1 MQEKLGYRVPATE
14 SALSGTIL
22 GNMEAKNRSTDGEVR
37 KPRQQRSIDRQ
48 RRSTDGEVRK
58 PRQQRFQFKVGLR
71 GQQVVLFLLVAL
83 MPLFAI
89 SLAIKVLGE
98 NALKGTVGENHVLLA
113 QEKLARADGAISGKI
128 AKIEAELP
136 SIRAAV
142 IRSNTANGAEAV
154 LFQIWA
160 QLVDSI
166 RLLETYAGN
175 KTEVTI
181 TNASGYV
188 LRSNNQQL
196 EYSTKRGVPHR
207 VNDTIWWRR
216 AYNHGVGY
224 PFAEDIRY
232 DASRRVHLLPIALP
246 IRTEPETSATS
257 TKNNT
262 VGVLRIVLLLPELT
276 NIVESSLDREETH
289 TLLTNESGKIIA
301 ASSESGYQVDT
312 HIQMNN
318 AAEEAIIEAK
328 KGKRGKYYDYEADG
342 ETDGFN
348 EPRVYGWARTQLS
361 PTQPWKVRQNFSNW
375 IVFISR
381 PTAFAYGGV
390 VKLNRYIFYVT
401 IVSSCIVVFIAWWA
415 AQRIAT
421 PILKVAEG
429 ARSVGQGEFD
439 SEIVVDNDDEVGVLA
454 KEFNE
459 MRRNLKTAVDK
470 LTQEERKLTAIV
482 DNLGEG
488 LIVVEPSGRVLYV
501 NPVAERLLNLGETGD
516 YENFIAFDTE
526 TGAIRW
532 TKVLV
537 PNEPPQ
543 IPDTKTVRMKILS
556 ASQRETTQ
564 HQTMIAEVDVNG
576 QQSNSNSPRVLRIIT
591 SHFPDESN
599 NIAGTVYVF
608 DDITNEHEIE
618 QMKSEFVSLVSHELR
633 TPLTSIIGFISL
645 ILDGKTGEI
654 NQKQYESLSRAH
666 RQSER
671 LAALIN
677 DLLDISRIE
686 AGRIEM
692 KQEQVQI
699 DWIAK
704 RRIEEL
710 RPQADEKT
718 ISLRLEAPS
727 QLPEMIGDADRIGQ
741 IFINLIGNAIKFTP
755 DNGKVTVRISK
766 YSQNGSENRGFHVE
780 VIDTGPGIP
789 AEEREKVFDKFRQLG
804 SVQTRQQGGTGLGLS
819 IASGIV
825 EAHGGKLWVDT
836 GDNGHGCNF
845 QFFIPLEKRTHGN

>member
-1 MQEKLGYRVPATE
+1 MKD
-14 SALSGTIL
+14 
-22 GNMEAKNRSTDGEVR
+22 KNRTKGFR
-37 KPRQQRSIDRQ
+37 
-48 RRSTDGEVRK
+48 
-58 PRQQRFQFKVGLR
+58 FKVGLR

-98 NALKGTVGENHVLLA
+98 SALKGTVGENHVLLA
-113 QEKLARADGAISGKI
+113 QEKLARADNAISEKI
-128 AKIEAELP
+128 AKIKAELP
-136 SIRAAV
+136 NIRAAV
-142 IRSNTANGAEAV
+142 VRSNTANGAEAV
-154 LFQIWA
+154 FFHIWG
-160 QLVDSI
+160 QLADSI
-166 RLLETYAGN
+166 RLLETYAGDE
-175 KTEVTI
+175 TEVTI
-181 TNASGYV
+181 TNASGHV
-188 LRSNNQQL
+188 LHSSDPRL
-196 EYSTKRGVPHR
+196 DYSIQRGVPHR
-207 VNDTIWWRR
+207 VNHTIWWQR

-232 DASRRVHLLPIALP
+232 DALRKVHLLPIALP
-246 IRTEPETSATS
+246 ILTDPKTS
-257 TKNNT
+257 TAQGENNA
-262 VGVLRIVLLLPELT
+262 VGVLRIVLLLPELK
-276 NIVESSLDREETH
+276 NIVETSPDLEETH
-289 TLLTNESGKIIA
+289 TILTNESGKIIA
-301 ASSESGYQVDT
+301 ASLESGYRADT
-312 HIQMNN
+312 YIDMNN

-328 KGKRGKYYDYEADG
+328 KGTQGKYYDYEAGG

-361 PTQPWKVRQNFSNW
+361 STEPWKVRQNFSNW

-381 PTAFAYGGV
+381 PTSFAYAGV
-390 VKLNRYIFYVT
+390 IELNNYIFYVT
-401 IVSSCIVVFIAWWA
+401 IVSSCIVVLIAWWA

-429 ARSVGQGEFD
+429 ARSIGRGEFD
-439 SEIVVDNDDEVGVLA
+439 SEIVVDSDDEVGVLA
-454 KEFNE
+454 EEFNE

-470 LTQEERKLTAIV
+470 LTQEERKLTTIV

-501 NPVAERLLNLGETGD
+501 NPVAERLLNLGETND
-516 YENFIAFDTE
+516 YENFIAIDTE
-526 TGAIRW
+526 TGAIHW
-532 TKVLV
+532 TKIMASVEGDPIRETRAV
-537 PNEPPQ
+537 
-543 IPDTKTVRMKILS
+543 DMKVLS
-556 ASQRETTQ
+556 ASQREMAE
-564 HQTMIAEVDVNG
+564 HQTMIVEVNING
-576 QQSNSNSPRVLRIIT
+576 HQLNSNGTRVLRIIA

-599 NIAGTVYVF
+599 NTAGTVYVF

-645 ILDGKTGEI
+645 ILDGKTGKI

-666 RQSER
+666 RQSKR
-671 LAALIN
+671 LAVLIN

-692 KQEQVQI
+692 KQEPVQI
-699 DWIAK
+699 DSVAQ

-710 RPQADEKT
+710 RPQADEKA
-718 ISLRLEAPS
+718 ISLLLEAPS
-727 QLPEMIGDADRIGQ
+727 NLPSMIGDADRIGQ

-755 DNGKVTVRISK
+755 DSGKVMVRISES
-766 YSQNGSENRGFHVE
+766 SQNGRENDGFHVE

-845 QFFIPLEKRTHGN
+845 QFFIPLGKRKNG

>member
-1 MQEKLGYRVPATE
+1 
-14 SALSGTIL
+14 
-22 GNMEAKNRSTDGEVR
+22 MENKNRT
-37 KPRQQRSIDRQ
+37 K
-48 RRSTDGEVRK
+48 
-58 PRQQRFQFKVGLR
+58 RFQFKVGLR

-89 SLAIKVLGE
+89 SLTIKVLGE

-113 QEKLARADGAISGKI
+113 QEKLARADNAISEKI

-136 SIRAAV
+136 NIRPAV
-142 IRSNTANGAEAV
+142 VRSNTADGKEAV
-154 LFQIWA
+154 FFNIWA
-160 QLVDSI
+160 QLMDNI
-166 RLLETYAGN
+166 RILETYAGDE
-175 KTEVTI
+175 TEVTI
-181 TNASGYV
+181 TNASGHVLRSSEHV
-188 LRSNNQQL
+188 LRSNNQEL
-196 EYSTKRGVPHR
+196 EYYAQRGVQRR
-207 VNDTIWWRR
+207 VNNTVWWQR

-232 DASRRVHLLPIALP
+232 DASRSVHLLPIALP
-246 IRTEPETSATS
+246 IRTASKASAAS
-257 TKNNT
+257 GEKNT
-262 VGVLRIVLLLPELT
+262 AGVLRIVLLLPELK
-276 NIVESSLDREETH
+276 NIVESSLELEETH

-301 ASSESGYQVDT
+301 ASPGSGYRVDT
-312 HIQMNN
+312 YIEMNN

-328 KGKRGKYYDYEADG
+328 KGKQGKYYDYEAEG

-348 EPRVYGWARTQLS
+348 EPRVYGWARTELS

-381 PTAFAYGGV
+381 PTSFAYAGV
-390 VKLNRYIFYVT
+390 AKLNNYIFYVT
-401 IVSSCIVVFIAWWA
+401 IVSSCIVVLIAWWA

-429 ARSVGQGEFD
+429 ARSIGQGEFD
-439 SEIVVDNDDEVGVLA
+439 SEIVVDSDDEVGILA
-454 KEFNE
+454 EEFNE
-459 MRRNLKTAVDK
+459 MRRNLKAAVDK

-501 NPVAERLLNLGETGD
+501 NPVAERLLNLGETSD
-516 YENFIAFDTE
+516 YENFITIDTE
-526 TGAIRW
+526 TGGIHW
-532 TKVLV
+532 TKMVTSSDGA
-537 PNEPPQ
+537 P
-543 IPDTKTVRMKILS
+543 IRDTKAVDMKVLS
-556 ASQRETTQ
+556 SSQREMAQ
-564 HQTMIAEVDVNG
+564 HQTMIVEVNING
-576 QQSNSNSPRVLRIIT
+576 HQSNSNGVRVLRIIA

-599 NIAGTVYVF
+599 NTAGTVYVF

-666 RQSER
+666 RQSKR

-699 DWIAK
+699 DSVAQ

-710 RPQADEKT
+710 RPQADEKA
-718 ISLRLEAPS
+718 ISLLLEAPAN
-727 QLPEMIGDADRIGQ
+727 LPTMIGDADRIGQ

-755 DNGKVTVRISK
+755 DSGKVTVRISE
-766 YSQNGSENRGFHVE
+766 SSAEAPHPDDRDRATSEQNGRENDGFHVE

-836 GDNGHGCNF
+836 GDNRHGCNF
-845 QFFIPLEKRTHGN
+845 QFFIPFS

>member
-1 MQEKLGYRVPATE
+1 MKD
-14 SALSGTIL
+14 
-22 GNMEAKNRSTDGEVR
+22 KNRTE
-37 KPRQQRSIDRQ
+37 
-48 RRSTDGEVRK
+48 
-58 PRQQRFQFKVGLR
+58 RFRFKVGLR

-83 MPLFAI
+83 MPLFAV

-98 NALKGTVGENHVLLA
+98 NALKVTVGENHVLLA
-113 QEKLARADGAISGKI
+113 QEKLARADSAISEKI
-128 AKIEAELP
+128 AKIQAELP
-136 SIRAAV
+136 NIRPGV
-142 IRSNTANGAEAV
+142 VHSNTANGEQDV
-154 LFQIWA
+154 FFHVWA
-160 QLVDSI
+160 NLVDSI
-166 RLLETYAGN
+166 RLLETYAGDE
-175 KTEVTI
+175 TEVTI

-188 LRSNNQQL
+188 LRSNNQRL
-196 EYSTKRGVPHR
+196 EYFTKRGMPLR
-207 VNDTIWWRR
+207 VNDTIWWLR
-216 AYNHGVGY
+216 AYNNGVGY

-232 DASRRVHLLPIALP
+232 DAARKVHLLPLALP
-246 IRTEPETSATS
+246 IRTVPEAS
-257 TKNNT
+257 TAQGKKNT
-262 VGVLRIVLLLPELT
+262 VGVLRIVLLIPELT
-276 NIVESSLDREETH
+276 RIVESSSELEKTH
-289 TLLTNESGKIIA
+289 TILTNESGKIIA
-301 ASSESGYQVDT
+301 ASSDSGYQVDT
-312 HIQMNN
+312 YIEMNN
-318 AAEEAIIEAK
+318 AIEEAIIEAK
-328 KGKRGKYYDYEADG
+328 NGQDGKYYDYESEG
-342 ETDGFN
+342 ETDSFN
-348 EPRVYGWARTQLS
+348 EPRVYGWARTYPSLLE
-361 PTQPWKVRQNFSNW
+361 PWKVRQNFSNW

-381 PTAFAYGGV
+381 PISSAYTGV
-390 VKLNRYIFYVT
+390 AKLNNYIFYVT
-401 IVSSCIVVFIAWWA
+401 IVSSCIVVLIAWWA

-421 PILKVAEG
+421 PILKVAQA
-429 ARSVGQGEFD
+429 ARSIGQGEFD
-439 SEIVVDNDDEVGVLA
+439 SEIVVDSDDEVGVLA
-454 KEFNE
+454 AEFNE

-488 LIVVEPSGRVLYV
+488 LIVVEPAGRVLYV
-501 NPVAERLLNLGETGD
+501 NPVAERLLNLGDTTGS
-516 YENFIAFDTE
+516 ENFIAIDTE

-532 TKVLV
+532 TKVSGSGEEAPMRDIKAV
-537 PNEPPQ
+537 
-543 IPDTKTVRMKILS
+543 DMKILS
-556 ASQRETTQ
+556 SSQREMSQ
-564 HQTMIAEVDVNG
+564 HQTMIVEVNVNQYQPDNKG
-576 QQSNSNSPRVLRIIT
+576 PLVLRIIV

-608 DDITNEHEIE
+608 GDITNEHEIE

-645 ILDGKTGEI
+645 ILDGKTGKI

-666 RQSER
+666 RQSKR

-677 DLLDISRIE
+677 DLLDVSRIE

-718 ISLRLEAPS
+718 ISLLLEAQPN
-727 QLPEMIGDADRIGQ
+727 LPLMIADADRIGQ

-755 DNGKVTVRISK
+755 NNGKVTVRISK
-766 YSQNGSENRGFHVE
+766 SSQNGSKSDGFHVE

-836 GDNGHGCNF
+836 GDDGHGCNF
-845 QFFIPLEKRTHGN
+845 QFFIPLEKVKNG

>member
-1 MQEKLGYRVPATE
+1 MKD
-14 SALSGTIL
+14 
-22 GNMEAKNRSTDGEVR
+22 KNRTN
-37 KPRQQRSIDRQ
+37 
-48 RRSTDGEVRK
+48 
-58 PRQQRFQFKVGLR
+58 RFQFKIGLR

-113 QEKLARADGAISGKI
+113 QEKLARADNAISEKI

-136 SIRAAV
+136 NIRPAV
-142 IRSNTANGAEAV
+142 VISNTADGKEGV
-154 LFQIWA
+154 FFTIWG
-160 QLVDSI
+160 QLMDSI
-166 RLLETYAGN
+166 RILETYAGDT
-175 KTEVTI
+175 TEVTI
-181 TNASGYV
+181 TNASGHV
-188 LRSNNQQL
+188 LRSNNPELDYYTQ
-196 EYSTKRGVPHR
+196 RGAPRR
-207 VNDTIWWRR
+207 VNNTIWWQR
-216 AYNHGVGY
+216 AYNHGIGY
-224 PFAEDIRY
+224 PFTEDIRY
-232 DASRRVHLLPIALP
+232 DASRSVHLLPIALP
-246 IRTEPETSATS
+246 IRTASKAAAASGE
-257 TKNNT
+257 KNT
-262 VGVLRIVLLLPELT
+262 VGVLRIVLLLPELK
-276 NIVESSLDREETH
+276 NIVESSLELEETH

-301 ASSESGYQVDT
+301 ASPGSGYQVDT
-312 HIQMNN
+312 YIEMNN

-328 KGKRGKYYDYEADG
+328 KGKQGKYYDYEAEG
-342 ETDGFN
+342 ETDSFN

-381 PTAFAYGGV
+381 PTSFAYAGV
-390 VKLNRYIFYVT
+390 VKLNNYIFYVT
-401 IVSSCIVVFIAWWA
+401 IVSSCIVVLIAWWA

-429 ARSVGQGEFD
+429 ARSIGQGEFD
-439 SEIVVDNDDEVGVLA
+439 REIVVDSDDEVGVLA
-454 KEFNE
+454 EEFNE

-488 LIVVEPSGRVLYV
+488 LIVVDPSGRALYV
-501 NPVAERLLNLGETGD
+501 NPVAERLLNLGETSD
-516 YENFIAFDTE
+516 YENFVAIDTE
-526 TGAIRW
+526 TGAIHW
-532 TKVLV
+532 TKMVDSTDGAT
-537 PNEPPQ
+537 
-543 IPDTKTVRMKILS
+543 IRDTRAVDMKVLS

-564 HQTMIAEVDVNG
+564 HQTMIVEVNING
-576 QQSNSNSPRVLRIIT
+576 QQANSNEARVLRIIA

-599 NIAGTVYVF
+599 NTAGTVYVF

-654 NQKQYESLSRAH
+654 NQKQHESLSRAH
-666 RQSER
+666 RQSKR

-699 DWIAK
+699 DSVAQ

-710 RPQADEKT
+710 RPQADEKA
-718 ISLRLEAPS
+718 IALLLEAPPN
-727 QLPEMIGDADRIGQ
+727 LTTMIGDADRIGQ

-755 DNGKVTVRISK
+755 DSGKVTVRISESSAEAPHPEDRAK
-766 YSQNGSENRGFHVE
+766 VDAEGSDTSAPTSKAPSEQNGRGNDGFHVE

-789 AEEREKVFDKFRQLG
+789 TEEREKIFDKFRQLG

-845 QFFIPLEKRTHGN
+845 QFFIPLEKGKYG

>member
-1 MQEKLGYRVPATE
+1 MKD
-14 SALSGTIL
+14 
-22 GNMEAKNRSTDGEVR
+22 KNRT
-37 KPRQQRSIDRQ
+37 K
-48 RRSTDGEVRK
+48 
-58 PRQQRFQFKVGLR
+58 RFQFKVGLR

-113 QEKLARADGAISGKI
+113 QEKLARADNAISEKI

-136 SIRAAV
+136 NIRPAV
-142 IRSNTANGAEAV
+142 VRSNTADGKESVFFN
-154 LFQIWA
+154 IWA
-160 QLVDSI
+160 QLIDSI
-166 RLLETYAGN
+166 RILETYAGN
-175 KTEVTI
+175 ETEVTI
-181 TNASGYV
+181 TNASGHV
-188 LRSNNQQL
+188 LRSNNQGLQ
-196 EYSTKRGVPHR
+196 YYAQRGVPR
-207 VNDTIWWRR
+207 QVNHTIWWQR

-246 IRTEPETSATS
+246 IRTAAKTPAVPGE
-257 TKNNT
+257 KNT
-262 VGVLRIVLLLPELT
+262 VGVLRIVILLPELK
-276 NIVESSLDREETH
+276 NIVESSGELEETH

-301 ASSESGYQVDT
+301 ASPGSGYRVDT
-312 HIQMNN
+312 YIEMNN
-318 AAEEAIIEAK
+318 AVEEAIIEAK
-328 KGKRGKYYDYEADG
+328 KGEPGKYYDYEAEG
-342 ETDGFN
+342 ETDSFN
-348 EPRVYGWARTQLS
+348 EPRVYGWARTRPS
-361 PTQPWKVRQNFSNW
+361 PAKWKERQNFSNW

-381 PTAFAYGGV
+381 PTSFAYAGV
-390 VKLNRYIFYVT
+390 EKLNNYIFYVT
-401 IVSSCIVVFIAWWA
+401 IVSSCIVVLIAWWA

-421 PILKVAEG
+421 PILRVAEG
-429 ARSVGQGEFD
+429 ARSIGRGEFD
-439 SEIVVDNDDEVGVLA
+439 SEIVVDSDDEVGVLA
-454 KEFNE
+454 EEFNE
-459 MRRNLKTAVDK
+459 MRRNLKAAVDK

-488 LIVVEPSGRVLYV
+488 LIVVDPTGRVLYV
-501 NPVAERLLNLGETGD
+501 NPVAERLLNLGETSD
-516 YENFIAFDTE
+516 HENFVTIDTE
-526 TGAIRW
+526 TGAIHW
-532 TKVLV
+532 TKMVTSTDGDPRRDTRAVDMKVL
-537 PNEPPQ
+537 
-543 IPDTKTVRMKILS
+543 S
-556 ASQRETTQ
+556 SSQREMAQ
-564 HQTMIAEVDVNG
+564 HQTMIVEVNISG
-576 QQSNSNSPRVLRIIT
+576 HQSNSNGARVLRIIA

-599 NIAGTVYVF
+599 NTAGTVYVF

-666 RQSER
+666 RQSKR

-692 KQEQVQI
+692 KREQVQI
-699 DWIAK
+699 DSVAQ

-710 RPQADEKT
+710 RPQADEKA
-718 ISLRLEAPS
+718 ISLLLEAPS
-727 QLPEMIGDADRIGQ
+727 NLTTMIGDADRIGQ

-755 DNGKVTVRISK
+755 DSGTVTVRISEA
-766 YSQNGSENRGFHVE
+766 SQNGRENDGFHVE

-845 QFFIPLEKRTHGN
+845 QFFIPLEKGKYG

>member
-1 MQEKLGYRVPATE
+1 MKD
-14 SALSGTIL
+14 
-22 GNMEAKNRSTDGEVR
+22 KNRT
-37 KPRQQRSIDRQ
+37 K
-48 RRSTDGEVRK
+48 
-58 PRQQRFQFKVGLR
+58 RFQFKVGLR

-98 NALKGTVGENHVLLA
+98 SALKGTVGENHVLLA
-113 QEKLARADGAISGKI
+113 QEKLARADNAISEKI

-136 SIRAAV
+136 NIRPAV
-142 IRSNTANGAEAV
+142 VRSNTADGKEAV
-154 LFQIWA
+154 FFNIWA
-160 QLVDSI
+160 QLMDNI
-166 RLLETYAGN
+166 RILETYAGD

-181 TNASGYV
+181 TNASGHV
-188 LRSNNQQL
+188 LRSKNNQEL
-196 EYSTKRGVPHR
+196 EYYTRRGAPRR
-207 VNDTIWWRR
+207 VNNTTWWQS
-216 AYNHGVGY
+216 AYNQGVGY
-224 PFAEDIRY
+224 SFAEDIRY
-232 DASRRVHLLPIALP
+232 DASRGVHLLPIALP
-246 IRTEPETSATS
+246 IRTASKTSAAPGE
-257 TKNNT
+257 KNT
-262 VGVLRIVLLLPELT
+262 VGVLRIMLLLPELK
-276 NIVESSLDREETH
+276 NIVESSLELEETH
-289 TLLTNESGKIIA
+289 TILTSESGQIIA
-301 ASSESGYQVDT
+301 ASPSSGYRVDT
-312 HIQMNN
+312 YIEMNN

-328 KGKRGKYYDYEADG
+328 KGEQGKYYDYEADG
-342 ETDGFN
+342 ETDSFN
-348 EPRVYGWARTQLS
+348 EPRVYGWARTRPS
-361 PTQPWKVRQNFSNW
+361 PTEPWKVRQNFSNW

-381 PTAFAYGGV
+381 PTSFAYAGV
-390 VKLNRYIFYVT
+390 VELNNYIFYVT
-401 IVSSCIVVFIAWWA
+401 IVSSCIVVLIAWWA

-429 ARSVGQGEFD
+429 ARSIGRGEFD
-439 SEIVVDNDDEVGVLA
+439 SEIVVDSDDEVGVLA
-454 KEFNE
+454 EEFNE
-459 MRRNLKTAVDK
+459 MRRNLKAAVDK

-501 NPVAERLLNLGETGD
+501 NPVAERLLNLGETSD
-516 YENFIAFDTE
+516 YENFVAIDTE
-526 TGAIRW
+526 TGAIHW
-532 TKVLV
+532 TKMVTSTDGA
-537 PNEPPQ
+537 P
-543 IPDTKTVRMKILS
+543 IRDTRAVDMKVLS
-556 ASQRETTQ
+556 ASQREMAQ
-564 HQTMIAEVDVNG
+564 HQTMIVEVNING
-576 QQSNSNSPRVLRIIT
+576 HQSNSNGARVLRIIA

-599 NIAGTVYVF
+599 NTAGTVYVF

-666 RQSER
+666 RQSKR

-692 KQEQVQI
+692 KQEQLQI
-699 DWIAK
+699 DSVAR

-710 RPQADEKT
+710 RPQADEKA
-718 ISLRLEAPS
+718 ISLRLETPS
-727 QLPEMIGDADRIGQ
+727 HLTTMIGDADRIGQ

-755 DNGKVTVRISK
+755 DSGKVTVRISE
-766 YSQNGSENRGFHVE
+766 SSAETPHPDDQARTTSGQNGRENDGFHVE

-836 GDNGHGCNF
+836 GDNGRGCNF
-845 QFFIPLEKRTHGN
+845 QFFIPFS